1 MTLIRN
7 IVFAIVF
14 YGLSVPIVLA
24 TPVSA
29 LFGRRAVV
37 ANATLWTRVHAW
49 CVRWLLGIRVVV
61 EGAPSPEPTLY
72 AAKHQAMWE
81 TLELQWRLAGA
92 AMVLKRELANIPV
105 WGWAAMRYGAIAVDR
120 EASAAA
126 LRQMMKAGAAARALG
141 RSVFIFPEGTRV
153 APGEAPPLK
162 SGFAGL
168 YRALGMPVV
177 PVSHD
182 RRAAVAQARTEAA
195 RHDHAAFRRADP
207 GGAAPRRDR
216 GARPCRD
223 ERAGGVRPLSRLGG
237 AVRLAQFGA
246 VGDGSDAVGT
256 DRDDPLRPVVTGR
269 LPGRRALDRGDL
281 DRLGNGLAVA
291 PGVADRAQEDG
302 GALSLG
308 QVADGGGGIVG
319 RRGGVGRG
327 RRVARRAAAG
337 GDDGQRDGGER
348 EAGGGTDH
356 RRFLL

>member
-182 RRAAVAQARTEAA
+182 A
-195 RHDHAAFRRADP
+195 
-207 GGAAPRRDR
+207 GLLWPRR
-216 GARPCRD
+216 
-223 ERAGGVRPLSRLGG
+223 
-237 AVRLAQFGA
+237 
-246 VGDGSDAVGT
+246 
-256 DRDDPLRPVVTGR
+256 
-269 LPGRRALDRGDL
+269 
-281 DRLGNGLAVA
+281 GLK
-291 PGVADRAQEDG
+291 
-302 GALSLG
+302 
-308 QVADGGGGIVG
+308 
-319 RRGGVGRG
+319 RRGTITLRFGEPIPAGLPRAEIEA
-327 RRVARRAAAG
+327 RVHSGMNALEG
-337 GDDGQRDGGER
+337 
-348 EAGGGTDH
+348 
-356 RRFLL
+356 